1 MASKRRGDLLETLPN
16 GLSGQRPKG
25 AQLQEILEDFVA
37 TLEPGTPLPGEML
50 IKKRLKVARGTVT
63 QAIDEL
69 VAKGLIY
76 RVERSGTYVAER
88 KLRQPG
94 TLTSF
99 SEDMRA
105 QGMTPGSIVL
115 DQELVTASLIIA
127 RQLEVEPGTP
137 VVHLQRVRTA
147 DGEPMALERSHL
159 PAPRFPGLEE
169 VDLTDT
175 SLYETLGRRWGV
187 QVASAEQ
194 WFSAIRPTDAEA
206 TQLGVSPDQPALL
219 FQRVTRDPAGRV
231 IEFARSLYRGD
242 RYEVHTQ
249 LRRPEGP
256 PEEPAALTPEPGAL
270 ST

>member
-1 MASKRRGDLLETLPN
+1 MASKRRGDLLETLPDR
-16 GLSGQRPKG
+16 LSEQRPKG
-25 AQLQEILEDFVA
+25 EQVQKILEDFVA
-37 TLEPGTPLPGEML
+37 TLDPGTPLPGEEPL
-50 IKKRLKVARGTVT
+50 RKRLKVARGTVT

-69 VAKGLIY
+69 VAKGLVY

-115 DQELVTASLIIA
+115 EQEVVPASLIIA

-137 VVHLQRVRTA
+137 VVHLRRVRTA

-159 PAPRFPGLEE
+159 PALRFPGLEA

-175 SLYETLGRRWGV
+175 SLYETLAKRWGV

-194 WFSAIRPTDAEA
+194 WFSAVRPTEAEA
-206 TQLGVSPDQPALL
+206 AHLGITPDQPALL
-219 FQRVTRDPAGRV
+219 FQRVTRDPAGQV

-242 RYEVHTQ
+242 RYEVHAQ
-249 LRRPEGP
+249 LRRPDSAP
-256 PEEPAALTPEPGAL
+256 PAGDWNKQIR
-270 ST
+270 

>member
-1 MASKRRGDLLETLPN
+1 MASKRRGDLLATMPDR
-16 GLSGQRPKG
+16 LSEQRPKG
-25 AQLQEILEDFVA
+25 EQLQEILEDFVA
-37 TLEPGTPLPGEML
+37 TLEPGTPLPGEL
-50 IKKRLKVARGTVT
+50 LLRDRFGVARGTVT

-115 DQELVTASLIIA
+115 DQEIVPASLIIA
-127 RQLEVEPGTP
+127 RQLEVESGTS
-137 VVHLQRVRTA
+137 VVHLQRVRLA
-147 DGEPMALERSHL
+147 DGEPMALERSYL
-159 PAPRFPGLEE
+159 PAPRFPGLEAE
-169 VDLTDT
+169 DLTDA
-175 SLYETLGRRWGV
+175 SLYDTLGRRWGV

-194 WFSAIRPTDAEA
+194 WFNAIRPTEAEA
-206 TQLGVSPDQPALL
+206 AHLGVTPDQPALL
-219 FQRVTRDPAGRV
+219 FQRVTHDPAGRV

-242 RYEVHTQ
+242 RYEVHVQ
-249 LRRPEGP
+249 LRRPE
-256 PEEPAALTPEPGAL
+256 PEGAPEAGFEPGAL
-270 ST
+270 